1 MTQLVLLRHGESVSN
16 RDGCFT
22 GWGDAP
28 LTPRGEREAEQA
40 GNLLKKA
47 GHKFDICFTSEL
59 SRANDTLRI
68 VLSVMGQDEPVVQ
81 RNWRLNERHYGA
93 LEGINRWKAIRKYGF
108 CPILSSQCRFD
119 APPPPLDPADIR
131 FPGNQACY
139 ATIDPGELPLGE
151 SMRQAFARMLPYWQ
165 QTITPEIQR
174 GKRVLIVAHK
184 HILRGLIMQ
193 LDGLS
198 IIQLIKLS
206 VATGRPLIYELDDN
220 LHPIRHYYADTGLT
234 GHTG

>member
-28 LTPRGEREAEQA
+28 LTPRGEREAERA
-40 GNLLKKA
+40 GDLLKKS

-59 SRANDTLRI
+59 SRASDTLRI

-81 RNWRLNERHYGA
+81 RSWRLNERHYGA
-93 LEGINRWKAIRKYGF
+93 LEGINRWEAIRKYGF
-108 CPILSSQCRFD
+108 RPILSSQCRFD
-119 APPPPLDPADIR
+119 APPPPLDPTDIR
-131 FPGNQACY
+131 FPGNQPCY
-139 ATIDPGELPLGE
+139 ATIDTRELPLGE
-151 SMRQAFARMLPYWQ
+151 SMQQALTRMLPYWL
-165 QTITPEIQR
+165 QTIVPEIQL
-174 GKRVLIVAHK
+174 GKRVVIVAHK
-184 HILRGLIMQ
+184 HILRALMMQ

-206 VATGRPLIYELDDN
+206 VARGRPLIYELDDN

>member
-1 MTQLVLLRHGESVSN
+1 MTQLVLLRHGESISN
-16 RDGCFT
+16 RDRCFT

-40 GNLLKKA
+40 GDLLKKS

-81 RNWRLNERHYGA
+81 RSWRLNERHYGA

-108 CPILSSQCRFD
+108 FPILGSQCRFD
-119 APPPPLDPADIR
+119 VPPPPLDPADIR
-131 FPGNQACY
+131 FPGNQPCY
-139 ATIDPGELPLGE
+139 ATIDPRELPLGE
-151 SMRQAFARMLPYWQ
+151 SMQQALTRMLPYWQ
-165 QTITPEIQR
+165 QTIVPEIQR

-184 HILRGLIMQ
+184 HILRALMMQ

-220 LHPIRHYYADTGLT
+220 LHPIRHYYADNGLT